1 MMDQR
6 HLANRNQIQ
15 EQVVMVVTVV
25 VILMVIR
32 INVVLMRTLDIP
44 A

>member
-6 HLANRNQIQ
+6 HLANQIQ
-15 EQVVMVVTVV
+15 DKVVVVKVV
-25 VILMVIR
+25 VILTVIR
-32 INVVLMRTLDIP
+32 INVVLMGILDIP